1 MNFRKIYIKSGLFLI
16 QMLLAFNFV
25 YSQQYILEFKNT
37 TESEKKTKKYK
48 SYKDL
53 ILAIEDTLVLIK
65 KQGFYDAKV
74 NSLIR
79 KDSFNYEVIL
89 NKNQMVEYIEISNKS
104 EFDENIVKI
113 LNKYTENGKLIRFK
127 QIESVTKEITEILSE
142 GGYPFGKVGFINY
155 ELVNPTTIKLEMEI
169 QYGSKRNID
178 KVIVK
183 GYENFPKNFIKNIFK
198 PGKSNSLDVD
208 KALSLANKI
217 DKTGFARNI
226 KDPEILF
233 TKDSSALY
241 LYIEKIRRNTFDG
254 FLSFDTDENSGR
266 INIEGYAKINLIN
279 TFNGGE
285 KINFDF
291 RSQKNQDRSLNSD
304 VYIPY
309 VFGSPLNLKYGLN
322 LIQKDS
328 SYTSNENLIDIDMIF
343 GNIRSGLGLQTN
355 KSTSEEAIENV
366 ENFKSKLINVFSE
379 YIILDNS
386 DQLIPELFKIS
397 LRYGSGLK
405 EQSGEK
411 TNFSKYSV
419 ELHRK
424 FNLSSKFKLQS
435 SITRRKINSKNLV
448 NNELL
453 RFGGYNS
460 IRGYDENSIFTDGYT
475 LLKTSLNYY
484 LNDTI
489 YIYTIFDLANYSNEI
504 LDLNEDIYSG
514 GIGFS
519 SRTDNGIVS
528 ISYSK
533 GNNWGNS
540 FNLKNAKINVIFV
553 TFFWLSTD

>member
-16 QMLLAFNFV
+16 QMLLTFNFV

-37 TESEKKTKKYK
+37 IESEKKTKKYK

-65 KQGFYDAKV
+65 KQGFYNAKV

-89 NKNQMVEYIEISNKS
+89 NKNQMVRYIEISNKS

-198 PGKSNSLDVD
+198 PGKSNFLDVD

-233 TKDSSALY
+233 TKDSSSLY
-241 LYIEKIRRNTFDG
+241 LYLDKIRRNTFDG

-343 GNIRSGLGLQTN
+343 GNFRAGLGLQTN

-405 EQSGEK
+405 EQLGDK
-411 TNFSKYSV
+411 TNFSKYSL
-419 ELHRK
+419 ELHKK

-435 SITRRKINSKNLV
+435 SISRKKINSKNLV

-460 IRGYDENSIFTDGYT
+460 IRGYDENSIFADGYT

-489 YIYTIFDLANYSNEI
+489 YIYTIFDLANYSNKI
-504 LDLNEDIYSG
+504 LDLDEDIYSG
-514 GIGFS
+514 GLGFS

-533 GNNWGNS
+533 GNSWGNS
-540 FNLKNAKINVIFV
+540 FNLKNAKINVIFM
-553 TFFWLSTD
+553 TFFW

>member
-1 MNFRKIYIKSGLFLI
+1 
-16 QMLLAFNFV
+16 MLLAFNFV

-37 TESEKKTKKYK
+37 TESEKKIKKYK

-142 GGYPFGKVGFINY
+142 GGYPFAKVGFINY

-169 QYGSKRNID
+169 KYGSKRNID

-309 VFGSPLNLKYGLN
+309 VFGTPLNLKYGLN

-343 GNIRSGLGLQTN
+343 GNIKIGIRFTN
-355 KSTSEEAIENV
+355 
-366 ENFKSKLINVFSE
+366 
-379 YIILDNS
+379 
-386 DQLIPELFKIS
+386 Q
-397 LRYGSGLK
+397 
-405 EQSGEK
+405 
-411 TNFSKYSV
+411 
-419 ELHRK
+419 
-424 FNLSSKFKLQS
+424 
-435 SITRRKINSKNLV
+435 
-448 NNELL
+448 
-453 RFGGYNS
+453 
-460 IRGYDENSIFTDGYT
+460 
-475 LLKTSLNYY
+475 
-484 LNDTI
+484 
-489 YIYTIFDLANYSNEI
+489 
-504 LDLNEDIYSG
+504 
-514 GIGFS
+514 
-519 SRTDNGIVS
+519 
-528 ISYSK
+528 
-533 GNNWGNS
+533 
-540 FNLKNAKINVIFV
+540 
-553 TFFWLSTD
+553 

>member
-1 MNFRKIYIKSGLFLI
+1 
-16 QMLLAFNFV
+16 MLLAFNFV

-104 EFDENIVKI
+104 AFDENIVKI

-233 TKDSSALY
+233 TKDSSSLY
-241 LYIEKIRRNTFDG
+241 LYLDKIRRNTFDG

-322 LIQKDS
+322 LTQKDS

-343 GNIRSGLGLQTN
+343 GNIRAGLGLQTN

-419 ELHRK
+419 ELHKK

-514 GIGFS
+514 GFGFS

-553 TFFWLSTD
+553 TFF

>member
-16 QMLLAFNFV
+16 QMLLTFNFV
-25 YSQQYILEFKNT
+25 YSQQYSLEFKNT

-104 EFDENIVKI
+104 AFDENIVKI

-142 GGYPFGKVGFINY
+142 DGYPFGKVGFINY

-183 GYENFPKNFIKNIFK
+183 GYENFPKNFIKNIFN

-254 FLSFDTDENSGR
+254 FLSFNTDENSGG

-405 EQSGEK
+405 EQSADK

-504 LDLNEDIYSG
+504 LDLDEDIYSG
-514 GIGFS
+514 GLGFS
-519 SRTDNGIVS
+519 SRTENGIIS

-533 GNNWGNS
+533 GNSWGNS
-540 FNLKNAKINVIFV
+540 FNLKNAKINVIFI
-553 TFFWLSTD
+553 TFF

>member
-1 MNFRKIYIKSGLFLI
+1 
-16 QMLLAFNFV
+16 MLLTFNFV

-233 TKDSSALY
+233 TKDSSSLY
-241 LYIEKIRRNTFDG
+241 LYIDKIRRNIFDG

-266 INIEGYAKINLIN
+266 INIEGYAKIDLIN

-309 VFGSPLNLKYGLN
+309 VFGTPLNLKYGLN

-343 GNIRSGLGLQTN
+343 GNIRAGLGLQTN

-366 ENFKSKLINVFSE
+366 ENFKSKLINVFTE

-405 EQSGEK
+405 EQSGDK

-460 IRGYDENSIFTDGYT
+460 IRGYDENSIFADGYT

-514 GIGFS
+514 GLGFS
-519 SRTDNGIVS
+519 SRTDNGIIS

-533 GNNWGNS
+533 GNSWGNS

-553 TFFWLSTD
+553 TFF

>member
-104 EFDENIVKI
+104 AFDENIVKI

-155 ELVNPTTIKLEMEI
+155 KLVNPTTIKLEMEI

-233 TKDSSALY
+233 TKDSSSLY
-241 LYIEKIRRNTFDG
+241 LYIDKIRRNIFDG

-279 TFNGGE
+279 TFNAGE

-504 LDLNEDIYSG
+504 LDLDEDIYSG
-514 GIGFS
+514 GLGFS
-519 SRTDNGIVS
+519 SRTENGIIS

-533 GNNWGNS
+533 GNSWGNS
-540 FNLKNAKINVIFV
+540 FNLKNAKINVIFT
-553 TFFWLSTD
+553 TFFW

>member
-233 TKDSSALY
+233 TKDSSSLY
-241 LYIEKIRRNTFDG
+241 LYIDKIRRNTFDG

-343 GNIRSGLGLQTN
+343 GNFRAGLGLQTN
-355 KSTSEEAIENV
+355 KSTGEEAIENV

-405 EQSGEK
+405 EQSADK

-504 LDLNEDIYSG
+504 LDLDEDIYSG
-514 GIGFS
+514 GLGFS
-519 SRTDNGIVS
+519 SRTENGIIS

-533 GNNWGNS
+533 GNSWGNS
-540 FNLKNAKINVIFV
+540 FNLKNAKINVIFI
-553 TFFWLSTD
+553 TFFW